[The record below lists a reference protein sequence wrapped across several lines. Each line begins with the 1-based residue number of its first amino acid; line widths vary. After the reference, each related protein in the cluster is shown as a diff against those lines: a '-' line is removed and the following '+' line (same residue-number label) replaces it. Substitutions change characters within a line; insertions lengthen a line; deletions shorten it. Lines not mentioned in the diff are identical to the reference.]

1 MNTNRKILSPKE
13 RQEEFNKKIDKQNKF
28 IARLVW
34 NIALSMVVTLL
45 TLKAMGVI

>member
-13 RQEEFNKKIDKQNKF
+13 RQEEFNKKIERQNKF
-28 IARLVW
+28 VGGLVW
-34 NIALSMVVTLL
+34 NVAISMVTTLL